1 MSTSTRRL
9 QSLFIKLF
17 LTFGALLTLDIPSA
31 FSAGSP
37 CEVLTP
43 RNFEKLSIEKKIK
56 VSEAIR
62 ECERKLIE
70 KPKESN
76 KKDFGSPQTGTRT
89 VEYVDALGDRREYHG
104 QDLRVAFPP
113 RGTTSISR

>member
-1 MSTSTRRL
+1 
-9 QSLFIKLF
+9 
-17 LTFGALLTLDIPSA
+17 LDILSA

-37 CEVLTP
+37 CELLTP

-70 KPKESN
+70 KPRESEN
-76 KKDFGSPQTGTRT
+76 TNF
-89 VEYVDALGDRREYHG
+89 
-104 QDLRVAFPP
+104 
-113 RGTTSISR
+113 

>member
-1 MSTSTRRL
+1 
-9 QSLFIKLF
+9 
-17 LTFGALLTLDIPSA
+17 LDILSA

-37 CEVLTP
+37 CELLTP

-70 KPKESN
+70 KPRESEN
-76 KKDFGSPQTGTRT
+76 TNFGSPQTETRT
-89 VEYVDALGDRREYHG
+89 FEYRDAVGDRRVYHG
-104 QDLRVAFPP
+104 QDLRAASPP
-113 RGTTSISR
+113 RETTSISR